1 MKLVM
6 TLLVRDEADVIEQ
19 NLEHHLAQGVDA
31 FIVTDNGSLDDT
43 LPILRRYE
51 QRGLLELIEEPAQT
65 YAQAVWVTRMA
76 ERAAAIN
83 ADWVIHA
90 DADEFWI
97 AAQPGRR
104 LRDVVAQLPQTE
116 PVYRVQRW
124 NAVLRRRQADLDRI
138 HVGQIR
144 WYDSESRNS
153 AGKPLPPKLL
163 HRARSGVQIG
173 QGNHSLRWPDLDVLI
188 RSTND
193 LLILHVPLRGYRHYE
208 RKIQQGGRAY
218 AANPDLPANIG
229 YTWRQDHL
237 NYLAGDLPKRWREQL
252 LPRQAWQSGR
262 RSGRFRQPPNPIS
275 GSRPSRGVISLAD
288 DNYFFGVRMLYHSLA
303 QQVPLTLYDLGL
315 GESARRWVEMHPL
328 IEIRPIPDTP
338 LVRAIR
344 QGCGERH
351 LAKVTKREWPLWIC
365 PELIL
370 DAPYQHVA
378 WIDADAIVLR
388 GLNRL
393 FRRIGRGPFITPE
406 NLAPEQ
412 TANPAELLAALPQA
426 HGEPTAPEILLNAGI
441 SGWDRQRDRHLLEAY
456 NHPVRCIFEG
466 RSLERD
472 LVRWHDQGCLIWAL
486 QNAGYDSSLLQNRG
500 WNLCVRHSGLAG
512 LKIDPNSDDAQIQAW
527 LERARA
533 LEPEAR
539 IVHWN
544 GHTVPWL

>member
-6 TLLVRDEADVIEQ
+6 TLLVRDEADIIAQ
-19 NLEHHLAQGVDA
+19 NLDHHLAQGVDA
-31 FIVTDNGSLDDT
+31 FIVTDNGSIDDT
-43 LPILRRYE
+43 LTILRGYE
-51 QRGLLELIEEPAQT
+51 RRGLLEVIEEPVQN

-76 ERAAAIN
+76 ERAVAIN

-97 AAQPGRR
+97 AAQQGRR
-104 LRDVVAQLPQTE
+104 VRDVVEQLSQAE
-116 PVYRVQRW
+116 PVHRVQRW
-124 NAVLRRRQADLDRI
+124 NAVLRRRQANVSRI
-138 HVGQIR
+138 EPLEIC
-144 WYDSESRNS
+144 WYDSNSCNS
-153 AGKPLPPKLL
+153 AGNPLPPKLL
-163 HRARSGVQIG
+163 HRARSGVQID
-173 QGNHSLRWPDLDVLI
+173 QGNHGLRWPDPGVAI
-188 RSTND
+188 HSNSD
-193 LLILHVPLRGYRHYE
+193 LLILHVPLRGYCHYE
-208 RKIQQGGRAY
+208 RKIQQGGRSY
-218 AANPDLPANIG
+218 AANPDLPPSVGN
-229 YTWRQDHL
+229 TWRQEHL
-237 NYLAGDLPKRWREQL
+237 HYLAGDLPKRWREQL
-252 LPRQAWQSGR
+252 LSRHAWQSGR

-275 GSRPSRGVISLAD
+275 GSTTSRGVITLAD

-315 GESARRWVEMHPL
+315 GESARRWVEEHPY
-328 IEIRPIPDTP
+328 IEIRSIPDTP

-351 LAKVTKREWPLWIC
+351 LAKATKREWPLWIC

-370 DAPYQHVA
+370 DAPYQQVA

-388 GLNRL
+388 GLPRM
-393 FRRIGRGPFITPE
+393 FRRIGRAPFITPE
-406 NLAPEQ
+406 NLAPDQ
-412 TANPAELLAALPQA
+412 TANPTALLAVLPQA
-426 HGEPTAPEILLNAGI
+426 HGQQSAPEILLNAGV
-441 SGWDRQRDRHLLEAY
+441 SGWDRNRDRHLLEAY

-486 QNAGYDSSLLQNRG
+486 QNAGHDSRILQNRR

-512 LKIDPNSDDAQIQAW
+512 IKIDPNSDDAQIQAW
-527 LERARA
+527 LERART
-533 LEPEAR
+533 LERKAQ

>member
-6 TLLVRDEADVIEQ
+6 TLLVRDEADVIAI

-31 FIVTDNGSLDDT
+31 FIVTDNGSVDAT
-43 LPILRRYE
+43 LQILRQYE
-51 QRGLLELIEEPAQT
+51 QRGVLELIREPAQT

-104 LRDVVAQLPQTE
+104 LRDVVSQLPATD
-116 PVYRVQRW
+116 PVHRVQRW
-124 NAVLRRRQADLDRI
+124 NAVLRRSQADQDRI
-138 HVGQIR
+138 EPRQIR
-144 WYDSESRNS
+144 WYDSNSRNS
-153 AGKPLPPKLL
+153 KNKPLPPKVL
-163 HRARSGVQIG
+163 HRGRSGVQIG
-173 QGNHSLRWPDLDVLI
+173 QGNHSLTWPDPDVPI
-188 RSTND
+188 RSNSD
-193 LLILHVPLRGYRHYE
+193 LLILHLPLRGYRHYE
-208 RKIQQGGRAY
+208 RKIRQGGRAY
-218 AANPDLPANIG
+218 AANPDLPASVGN
-229 YTWRQDHL
+229 TWRQEHL
-237 NYLAGDLPKRWREQL
+237 LYLAGDLPERWREQL
-252 LPRQAWQSGR
+252 LPGHAWHIGR

-275 GSRPSRGVISLAD
+275 APQCSKGVICLAD

-303 QQVPLTLYDLGL
+303 QQVPLMLYDLGL
-315 GESARRWVEMHPL
+315 GESAHRWVAEHPR

-344 QGCGERH
+344 QVCGERH

-370 DAPYQHVA
+370 DAPYQQVA

-393 FRRIGRGPFITPE
+393 FQRIGRGPFITPE

-412 TANPAELLAALPQA
+412 TANPSGLLAALPQA
-426 HGEPTAPEILLNAGI
+426 HGQTHAPEILLNAGV

-466 RSLERD
+466 RSLDRT

-486 QNAGYDSSLLQNRG
+486 QNAGLDSRILQNRR

-512 LKIDPNSDDAQIQAW
+512 IKIDSGSNDAQILAW
-527 LERARA
+527 LERARE